1 MKKKKTTITDIA
13 NALSL
18 TPSAV
23 SKALSDHPRISDA
36 TKEAVREMAEKLN
49 YQRNKIASA
58 LRKGQS
64 MLVGVIIPAANI
76 NFFSSVVKGI
86 EDTLNAAGYQVI
98 ISQSYDDPE
107 KERINVQTL
116 LTSQVDAIFASIANK
131 TVDFEHFAK
140 VRESGIPLIL
150 FDRVEESLGGSTVVI
165 DDHQGAYQAVE
176 HLIEQGCR
184 RIAHLAGYHNVSLYQ
199 SRIEGYRNALQD
211 AGLPINQEWIME
223 SGLSLDDG
231 RRCMEELL
239 RHPQPPDGIFA
250 AGDHAAAGAMQVL
263 QERQIKIPEEVA
275 VVGFSNEPFSS
286 MIKPALSTVD
296 QHSETM
302 GRLAAQAFLQQL
314 NAAEAFSLPPQKKIL
329 SPDLLIRASS
339 LRKVTNQTHNRH

>member
-1 MKKKKTTITDIA
+1 MKKKRTTITDIA
-13 NALSL
+13 NALGL

-36 TKEAVREMAEKLN
+36 TKEAVREMAEKLH

-86 EDTLNAAGYQVI
+86 EDVLNREGYQVI
-98 ISQSYDDPE
+98 ISQSYDDPD
-107 KERINVQTL
+107 KEQANVQAL

-131 TVDFEHFAK
+131 TTHFEHFIR
-140 VRESGIPLIL
+140 VRENGIPLIL
-150 FDRVEESLGGSTVVI
+150 FDRVEESLAISNVVI
-165 DDHQGAYQAVE
+165 DDHDGAFQATR

-184 RIAHLAGYHNVSLYQ
+184 HIAHLAGYHNVPLYR
-199 SRIEGYRNALQD
+199 SRIEGYQHALQQ
-211 AGLPINQEWIME
+211 AGLPIETDLIIE
-223 SGLSLDDG
+223 SDLTLEDG
-231 RRCMEELL
+231 RNAMTRLL
-239 RHPQPPDGIFA
+239 NDVPRLDAIFA
-250 AGDHAAAGAMQVL
+250 ASDHAAAGAMQVL
-263 QERQIKIPEEVA
+263 QEQGINIPHEVA

-286 MIKPALSTVD
+286 MIQPALSTVD

-302 GRLAAQAFLQQL
+302 GQLAAQAFLSQL
-314 NAAEAFSLPPQKKIL
+314 GPSEKQPVQTVLTPKLI
-329 SPDLLIRASS
+329 IRASS
-339 LRKVTNQTHNRH
+339 LRKRQ

>member
-13 NALSL
+13 NALGL

-36 TKEAVREMAEKLN
+36 TKEAVRAMAEKLD

-58 LRKGQS
+58 LRKGQT
-64 MLVGVIIPAANI
+64 MLVGVLIPAANI

-86 EDTLNAAGYQVI
+86 EDAVNREGYQVI

-107 KERINVQTL
+107 KERANVAAL

-131 TVDFEHFAK
+131 TTNFDHFNR

-150 FDRVEESLGGSTVVI
+150 FDRVEESLPVSKVVI
-165 DDHQGAYQAVE
+165 DDYQGAYQATR

-184 RIAHLAGYHNVSLYQ
+184 RIVHLAGYHNVPLY
-199 SRIEGYRNALQD
+199 RARVEGCQAALEE
-211 AGLPINQEWIME
+211 AGLPIDPALIIE
-223 SGLSLDDG
+223 SDLRLEDG
-231 RRCMEELL
+231 RKVMQVLLEKGEL
-239 RHPQPPDGIFA
+239 PDGIFA
-250 AGDHAAAGAMQVL
+250 ASDHAAAGAMQTL
-263 QERQIKIPEEVA
+263 QENGIRIPDQVA

-286 MIKPALSTVD
+286 MIHPPLSTID
-296 QHSETM
+296 QHSEEM
-302 GRLAAQAFLQQL
+302 GRLAAEAFLQQVKTPVETDSDRPMTVL
-314 NAAEAFSLPPQKKIL
+314 APRLVV
-329 SPDLLIRASS
+329 RASS
-339 LRKVTNQTHNRH
+339 LRAGRVV